1 MLSLLFWSDLQ
12 SIFLSFSKSQ
22 LLFYFSV
29 LLFHI
34 FLITNFIFIIS
45 FYFIVVNVF
54 RLLFLLGS
62 IFSVFCFQINPLE
75 PKKFLSTLIASCDR
89 YVGLF
94 KIASAFPPS
103 LTHELFRSFSSFHL
117 MEGIYSGWHFSF
129 LILSER
135 LSPDKFF
142 FKSFPKNVW
151 EHCL

>member
-1 MLSLLFWSDLQ
+1 MCFLSYFDQTCQ

-45 FYFIVVNVF
+45 FYFIAVNVF

-75 PKKFLSTLIASCDR
+75 PKKFLSTLIASCDK

-94 KIASAFPPS
+94 KIASAFPPPP

-117 MEGIYSGWHFSF
+117 MEGVYSGWHWWHFSF

-135 LSPDKFF
+135 LSPNRFF
-142 FKSFPKNVW
+142 F
-151 EHCL
+151 